1 MKSGLNKI
9 PDNIN
14 IITSAD
20 RIIGKMLTRPAL
32 YGQLLDEIALTPNN
46 EDLRA
51 LMTAID
57 SNYPS
62 LQQRY
67 DMGERGEVESLLT
80 YIREETLFNLGVALG
95 KRLR

>member
-1 MKSGLNKI
+1 MKSELKKI
-9 PDNIN
+9 PENIN
-14 IITSAD
+14 IITCAD
-20 RIIGKMLTRPAL
+20 RIISKMLTRSAL
-32 YGQLLDEIALTPNN
+32 YGQLLDEIALTLNN

-80 YIREETLFNLGVALG
+80 YIREETFFNLGLTLG

>member
-1 MKSGLNKI
+1 MKSELNKI

-14 IITSAD
+14 IITFAD

-32 YGQLLDEIALTPNN
+32 YGQLLDEIALTANN
-46 EDLRA
+46 DDLRA

-67 DMGERGEVESLLT
+67 DMGERGEVESPLT
-80 YIREETLFNLGVALG
+80 YIREETLFNLGPALG

>member
-1 MKSGLNKI
+1 MKSELTKLPN
-9 PDNIN
+9 NIN
-14 IITSAD
+14 IITFAD
-20 RIIGKMLTRPAL
+20 RIIGKMLTRQAL

-80 YIREETLFNLGVALG
+80 YIREETFFNLGLALG